1 MRILVRAIVCLPVL
15 GLGAC
20 AGISEQECRVSDWR
34 AVGFEDGANGR
45 PADHIGVYRKAC
57 AEYSVAPDLDA
68 YQRGRAEGLREYC
81 QPGNGFQEGAKGGSY
96 AGVCPAELETEFLS
110 AHRAGARLH
119 ELESDVARA
128 DSQILWHEQRL
139 DEIED
144 ALLEGGL
151 RIVSDGPSAEDRARL
166 VADLKSLGE
175 ERGRLEAEL
184 RQWASRKSQSERA
197 LARYRLKLR
206 RAPYYTVSR

>member
-1 MRILVRAIVCLPVL
+1 MRTLVRAIACLPVL

-45 PADHIGVYRKAC
+45 PAGHVGTYRRAC
-57 AEYSVAPDLDA
+57 AEYAIAPDLDA

-81 QPGNGFQEGAKGGSY
+81 QPGNGFQQGAQGSGY
-96 AGVCPAELETEFLS
+96 AGVCPAELETRFLT

-119 ELESDVARA
+119 QLESDVARA
-128 DSQILWHEQRL
+128 DSQIRWHEQRL
-139 DEIED
+139 DEVED

-151 RIVSDGPSAEDRARL
+151 RIVSDGTTAEERARL
-166 VADLKSLGE
+166 LADLKSLGK
-175 ERGRLEAEL
+175 ERGQLEAEL
-184 RQWASRKSQSERA
+184 RQWVGRKSQSERA
-197 LARYRLKLR
+197 LAKYRLKLR
-206 RAPYYTVSR
+206 KAPYYTASR